1 VLSAVVFVIGID
13 LIDVAGMRHV
23 FAERRS
29 EFWVATITAAMVVLV
44 GVGEGIL
51 LAIVLSLIDHTRRGY
66 RPRNVVVVPTSAGP
80 WRVQPLSSA
89 AQAAPGLLI
98 YRFTHS
104 MYYANCEQLTREL
117 TVLAGRADPPLKWLC
132 IDAAAID
139 DVDFTAAETLRSLIG
154 LLERRGIKLVVAQV
168 LQDATEGRSHFRELF
183 DEDAFFETLDAV
195 LHAYTT
201 AQESPARA

>member
-1 VLSAVVFVIGID
+1 
-13 LIDVAGMRHV
+13 
-23 FAERRS
+23 
-29 EFWVATITAAMVVLV
+29 
-44 GVGEGIL
+44 
-51 LAIVLSLIDHTRRGY
+51 
-66 RPRNVVVVPTSAGP
+66 
-80 WRVQPLSSA
+80 
-89 AQAAPGLLI
+89 
-98 YRFTHS
+98 

-154 LLERRGIKLVVAQV
+154 LLEQRGIKLVVAQV

-195 LHAYTT
+195 LRAYTT
-201 AQESPARA
+201 AQESTARA